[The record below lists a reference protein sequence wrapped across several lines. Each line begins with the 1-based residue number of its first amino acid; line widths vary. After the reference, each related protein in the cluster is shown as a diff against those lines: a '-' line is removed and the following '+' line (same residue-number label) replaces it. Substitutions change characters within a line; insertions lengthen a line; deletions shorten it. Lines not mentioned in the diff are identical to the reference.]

1 MKVTKLLRL
10 NLQLFADGGAGAAGA
25 GEGGASGEGAQAAAA
40 NTGDD
45 AQAAAEKR
53 AAEFQEFKA
62 KFKPEYDAE
71 VQGVLKSRL
80 KNAKDNEKAANEYR
94 AKTEKVFEALGV
106 KYGLSADKV
115 DEILGEV
122 EKDNSYYE
130 DEAVRRGMDVAELRR
145 VMAME
150 RENAQYKARDA
161 AAAARA
167 DIDRKYQALL
177 QQVPEV
183 QAVYPDFDFDK
194 ESEANP
200 LFRKLCAMGIPM
212 KNAFESTHMDEILSR
227 GMQYAAQT
235 AAAKAQAVQNH
246 NRQRPDEN
254 GLGGSGKAETKIDI
268 GNLTLAQMQEFNE
281 RARRG
286 ETITFT

>member
-1 MKVTKLLRL
+1 MKATKKIKL

-25 GEGGASGEGAQAAAA
+25 GEGGASGEGAQVAAV
-40 NTGDD
+40 NEGND
-45 AQAAAEKR
+45 AKALAEKR
-53 AAEFQEFKA
+53 AADYQKFKTDFKA
-62 KFKPEYDAE
+62 EFDTE
-71 VQGVLKSRL
+71 VQGLIKGRL

-94 AKTEKVFEALGV
+94 AKTEKVFEALGM
-106 KYGLSADKV
+106 KYGLGADKV
-115 DEILGEV
+115 DEILAEV

-145 VMAME
+145 VTAME

-167 DIDRKYQALL
+167 EIDRKYQALL
-177 QQVPEV
+177 DQVPEV
-183 QAVYPDFDFDK
+183 QAVYPDFDFEK

-212 KNAFESTHMDEILSR
+212 RNAFESTHVEEILSR
-227 GMQYAAQT
+227 GMQVAAQT
-235 AAAKAQAVQNH
+235 AAAKTQAVHNH
-246 NRQRPDEN
+246 NRQRPSEN
-254 GLGGSGKAETKIDI
+254 GLSGNGKAETKVDI
-268 GNLTLAQMQEFNE
+268 SKLSLTEMQKLNE

-286 ETITFT
+286 ETINFI